1 LSPDWLIDADD
12 PSLIKLR
19 LFRQGKIDMNARKIK
34 LNSEE
39 GMNHGIG
46 GRIALIQKDKLLTNE
61 ELAEICGTTGTTVGK
76 YLSGET
82 LPKHRFLE
90 LFASRFKVNLNWLFL
105 GEWPVYRDEEVC
117 KPTLGDE
124 DLSRIARSLELKL
137 YEKELEIRQLRLK
150 TFDAVEK
157 ACLAA
162 GLNNDAVRKITGA
175 VMDPDKVLADLESAT
190 PHQQAVGD

>member
-1 LSPDWLIDADD
+1 
-12 PSLIKLR
+12 
-19 LFRQGKIDMNARKIK
+19 MNARKIK

-39 GMNHGIG
+39 VMNHGIG

-90 LFASRFKVNLNWLFL
+90 LFATHFKVSLDWLFL
-105 GEWPVYRDEEVC
+105 GDGPIYREEEVC
-117 KPTLGDE
+117 RPTVGDE
-124 DLSRIARSLELKL
+124 DLARIARSLELKL

-157 ACLAA
+157 ACLAS
-162 GLNNDAVRKITGA
+162 GLNSDAVRKITGA
-175 VMDPDKVLADLESAT
+175 VMDPDKALAELESAT
-190 PHQQAVGD
+190 PHQAAAGE